1 MFANALL
8 APSVLL
14 TLVFFYLAWE
24 VDSDYSRWVIPF
36 LVITALI
43 YILKPE
49 INWWW
54 YRRRPP
60 QLNPDL
66 TRLLERFC
74 RPYQR
79 LHPVQQQQFRERVAL
94 FCIATDWT
102 PMAWPE
108 ENVPQDVQTAL
119 AAQAVAI
126 TLGQQDFLFEP
137 FEKVIVYP
145 GPFPTQV
152 HPVAHASELY
162 EPDGCLL
169 FSAEQV
175 MMAFTQPDKWFNVAL
190 YEYARAFVHL
200 HPAEAWPVFSGEQAW
215 LRLAEASSMPR
226 THVESLIGLPD
237 ADTLAVAI
245 HHYTNFRERF
255 AEYLPEEA
263 AIFEK
268 IFNNPSSPA
277 ALLEQ
282 RAGS

>member
-1 MFANALL
+1 MFANALITPF
-8 APSVLL
+8 ALL
-14 TLVFFYLAWE
+14 TLVFFYLAWQ
-24 VDSDYSRWVIPF
+24 VDGDYSRWVIPF

-60 QLNPDL
+60 QLTPDL
-66 TRLLERFC
+66 SRLLERFC

-79 LHPVQQQQFRERVAL
+79 LDAPRQQLFRERVAL

-102 PMAWPE
+102 PMAWQE
-108 ENVPQDVQTAL
+108 DNVPQDVQTAL

-126 TLGQQDFLFEP
+126 TLGRADFLFEP

-175 MMAFTQPDKWFNVAL
+175 MMAFTQPEQWFNVAL

-200 HPAEAWPVFSGEQAW
+200 HPAEAWPDFSGAERWSGLEQAS
-215 LRLAEASSMPR
+215 RMPK

-237 ADTLAVAI
+237 ADALAVAI
-245 HHYTNFRERF
+245 HHYFNFQESF
-255 AEYLPEEA
+255 TTHLPEA
-263 AIFEK
+263 AAAFQQIFPVNYTVMQ
-268 IFNNPSSPA
+268 IS
-277 ALLEQ
+277 
-282 RAGS
+282 